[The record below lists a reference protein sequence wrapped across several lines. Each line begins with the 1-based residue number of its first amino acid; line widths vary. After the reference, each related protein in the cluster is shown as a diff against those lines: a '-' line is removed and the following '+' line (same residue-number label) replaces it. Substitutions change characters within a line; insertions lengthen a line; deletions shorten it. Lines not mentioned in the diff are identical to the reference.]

1 MDDPPVVI
9 ILNYHRVGP
18 TDPGNPLH
26 RLHAVATDVFLEQ
39 LAYLEQ
45 RGRIVSLEDI
55 RLSQDLGSLNF
66 ALTFDD
72 VPTGALN
79 GIRLLEDRC
88 IPFGLSICGQLA
100 TVGWG
105 LRDKVYCIL
114 KYLDGPEIERFV
126 RAHPPAAYLQEKAIS
141 FYQLTKRPDLDPDFV
156 KENLIEPLFA
166 RVSDRAKPYL
176 SHAYLSWQDIRD
188 HFVDDPLVTLA
199 DHSWGHGNLAAYE
212 RDRLDGEVVQS
223 HHTFTR
229 ELGRP
234 PTYFAVPFG
243 QLTQGLALDLITLL
257 QRLGYQG
264 VLWVGHVGNTIRGPS
279 DAQIIQLIRLH
290 APTTAADFIGSVEHA
305 VRHRVE
311 GAIRQVE
318 NRLHGKPSRVIASS
332 SERPVLNFEMLM
344 RQGKDYASDPR
355 FYDYQFTSNPYK
367 GDRPDYYAMV
377 HAGRIEATA
386 YNFHASFH
394 LGRHVVP
401 GVYLSS
407 WRRLPEAHV
416 AASGLLVRRMT
427 ERECVVG
434 VYKPNPMVAR
444 AFQDWRCVRVYRHII
459 PAPDDLCTRSNEAG
473 PHGVSTFDRYDDSFT
488 ELAQTITKRAGF
500 TIVRDAVYY
509 AWRFDAYPLARCE
522 YFSLLAENA
531 PVGFCAV
538 LRRGATL
545 SLADFSAPSPEVLEH
560 LVRHVLVGARSSGA
574 TSVTLETS
582 KRTLSDH
589 LTIVFGGSVSMHRN
603 YYHFNHAL
611 LAERGVEVD
620 VERVW
625 SEGALHETEATGDVL
640 LR

>member
-1 MDDPPVVI
+1 MDDPPAVI

-18 TDPGNPLH
+18 TDPSNPLH
-26 RLHAVATDVFLEQ
+26 RLHTVATEVFLEQ
-39 LAYLEQ
+39 LAYLER

-55 RLSQDLGSLNF
+55 RLSRDLGPLNF

-79 GIRLLEDRC
+79 GIGLLKDRS
-88 IPFGLSICGQLA
+88 IPFGLSICGHLA
-100 TVGWG
+100 SVGWG

-114 KYLDGPEIERFV
+114 KYLEGQEIERFV
-126 RAHPPAAYLQEKAIS
+126 RAHLPAASLQEKAIS

-156 KENLIEPLFA
+156 HENLIEPLFA
-166 RVSDRAKPYL
+166 RVADRAEPYL

-188 HFVDDPLVTLA
+188 RFVHDPLATLA
-199 DHSWGHGNLAAYE
+199 DHSWAHENLGAYE
-212 RDRLDGEVVQS
+212 RSRLNGEIVQS
-223 HHTFTR
+223 YHTFAR

-243 QLTQGLALDLITLL
+243 QLTQGLALDLITPL

-264 VLWVGHVGNTIRGPS
+264 VLWVGDVGNTIRGPYG
-279 DAQIIQLIRLH
+279 AQIIQLIRLH

-311 GAIRQVE
+311 GAIRQVA
-318 NRLHGKPSRVIASS
+318 NRLHRKPGRVIASS
-332 SERPVLNFEMLM
+332 SERPVLNFEMVM

-355 FYDYQFTSNPYK
+355 FYKYQFTSNPYK
-367 GDRPDYYAMV
+367 GDRPDYYAMINDG
-377 HAGRIEATA
+377 HIEATA
-386 YNFHASFH
+386 YNFHASFR
-394 LGRHVVP
+394 LGGHVVP

-416 AASGLLVRRMT
+416 TASGLLVRRMM

-434 VYKPNPMVAR
+434 VYKPNPMVTR
-444 AFQDWRCVRVYRHII
+444 AFQDWRSVHVYRNVI
-459 PAPDDLCTRSNEAG
+459 PVPDDPCTRNNEHDPYRA
-473 PHGVSTFDRYDDSFT
+473 STFDGYDESLT
-488 ELAQTITKRAGF
+488 ELAQRSTNRAGF
-500 TIVRDAVYY
+500 TAVRDAAYY
-509 AWRFDAYPLARCE
+509 AWRFDSYPLARCE
-522 YFSLLAENA
+522 YLALRCVNE
-531 PVGFCAV
+531 PIGFCVV
-538 LRRGATL
+538 LGRGAML
-545 SLADFSAPSPEVLEH
+545 SIADFSAPSPEALEH
-560 LVRHVLVGARSSGA
+560 LVRHVLVGARSRRT
-574 TSVTLETS
+574 TSVSLETS
-582 KRTLSDH
+582 QRPLSDH
-589 LTIVFGGSVSMHRN
+589 LTTVFGGSVSTHRN

-611 LAERGVEVD
+611 LAERGVEFD